1 MVADMEIITDFL
13 KSHSLA
19 GTAIRRQVLNQLWD
33 DETALTQK
41 EIEERL
47 PPETDRVTLYRTLK
61 LFTEK
66 GILHKIVLN
75 GDIQKFKKAGR
86 FRKSDHA
93 HFYCTNCHK
102 LLCMP
107 LLDVDLSNLPQG
119 FRFSSARIIVE
130 GICDHCSNPS
140 GNGSLRKI

>member
-1 MVADMEIITDFL
+1 MVADMEIIADFL
-13 KSHSLA
+13 KSHGLA
-19 GTAIRRQVLNQLWD
+19 GTVIRKQVLNQLWE

-47 PPETDRVTLYRTLK
+47 PTETDRVTLYRTLK

-75 GDIQKFKKAGR
+75 GDTQKYKRAGH

-93 HFYCTNCHK
+93 HFYCSQCHK

-107 LLDVDLSNLPQG
+107 QLDVDLSDLPPG
-119 FRFSSARIIVE
+119 FHFSSASLVVE
-130 GICDHCSNPS
+130 GICDHCSNVA
-140 GNGSLRKI
+140 KD